1 MARSVRDAKLDSRA
15 ARERLK
21 ARGKPYYRALDPG
34 LHLGYRKLKGLP
46 GRWVV
51 RYYAG
56 GQVYT
61 TETIATA
68 DDSSPANGVD
78 VLDWRQAQQE
88 ARRRRDAR
96 VQAAAGRGPF
106 TVADAIRLYLDTLA
120 AEGRKTVDT
129 EKRATAMILPT
140 LGAEVVSELTAE
152 SLRSWLTKLAAA
164 PPRVRTAKGAAQRYR
179 KAAEGEDS
187 QEAVRRRRSTAN
199 RHFAILRAALTHAWR
214 EKCVQSDEAWRRV
227 KPFKNVAAAR
237 VHYLSVAECKRLTNA
252 CEGDFRRL
260 VQAALLTGARYS
272 ELARLKADD
281 FNASVGTIAILR
293 SKTGRARHVVL
304 TEEGAA
310 FFQELCLG
318 RRGNETLLLQPNGQP
333 WGPSNQI
340 VPITKACQRAAISP
354 ANFHAL
360 RHTYASHAVMNG
372 APLHVVGKNLG
383 HADTRMV
390 ERHYG
395 HLAPSYIADA
405 IRAAAP
411 RFGFEPDKK
420 ITSMSGAV
428 R

>member
-1 MARSVRDAKLDSRA
+1 
-15 ARERLK
+15 
-21 ARGKPYYRALDPG
+21 
-34 LHLGYRKLKGLP
+34 
-46 GRWVV
+46 
-51 RYYAG
+51 
-56 GQVYT
+56 
-61 TETIATA
+61 
-68 DDSSPANGVD
+68 
-78 VLDWRQAQQE
+78 
-88 ARRRRDAR
+88 
-96 VQAAAGRGPF
+96 
-106 TVADAIRLYLDTLA
+106 
-120 AEGRKTVDT
+120 
-129 EKRATAMILPT
+129 MILPT
-140 LGAEVVSELTAE
+140 LGAEIVSELTTE
-152 SLRSWLTKLAAA
+152 TLRAWLTKLAAA
-164 PPRVRTAKGAAQRYR
+164 PPRVRTAEGAAQRYR
-179 KAAEGEDS
+179 KAAEGEDR

-214 EKCVQSDEAWRRV
+214 ERRVPSDEAWRRV
-227 KPFKNVAAAR
+227 KPFTNVGAAR
-237 VHYLSVAECKRLTNA
+237 IRYLSVEECKRLINA

-260 VQAALLTGARYS
+260 VQAALATGARYS

-281 FNASVGTIAILR
+281 FNASVGTIAIRR

-383 HADTRMV
+383 HSDTRMV
-390 ERHYG
+390 EKHYG

-420 ITSMSGAV
+420 ITGMAGAV